1 MTHVIDRFDFTTVEQ
16 STDTFPTSEY
26 HCICDDDDE
35 FFWKIYM
42 NVPDDAVILH
52 IEFPKV
58 SKRLREDTYSLPTK
72 RACQSVEPAMTSDC
86 LDGPAWEKI
95 EFSFDQLNAIHDYAI
110 EINSLPLSE
119 HYANQ
124 HLLPDFPWNI
134 VQEETPNLQIIEDL
148 TTQVVVDNSVDCL
161 FEDLFDDDNPK
172 TYVIR
177 VLFMN
182 AFSVRRFD
190 EAIKASG
197 IEHDVFYCSSEELP
211 LINNTMED
219 VD

>member
-35 FFWKIYM
+35 FWEIYM
-42 NVPDDAVILH
+42 KVPDDAVILH

-161 FEDLFDDDNPK
+161 FDDLFDKKNPK

-177 VLFMN
+177 VLFTKPI
-182 AFSVRRFD
+182 SERRFD
-190 EAIKASG
+190 EAINASG
-197 IEHDVFYCSSEELP
+197 IDYDVFYSTEELP